1 MNDPA
6 RFREPGRG
14 SSAPNFCSG
23 VDLMGDSGVRN
34 ARELTPAR
42 LEWLQAIARGEVEA
56 TRVAVDNCGRPG
68 WLPCC
73 GTRMTDWMT
82 DPVIYLQ
89 IWTPSVHIAPT
100 GQRHPVFLTS
110 EGRELLE
117 RWLKISRL
125 RKGQG

>member
-1 MNDPA
+1 MA
-6 RFREPGRG
+6 G
-14 SSAPNFCSG
+14 A
-23 VDLMGDSGVRN
+23 SGVRN
-34 ARELTPAR
+34 PWEPTPAR
-42 LEWLQAIARGEVEA
+42 LEWLNMIARGEVEA
-56 TRVAVDNCGRPG
+56 TRVALDNYGKPG

-100 GQRHPVFLTS
+100 GQRHPVFLTPQ
-110 EGRELLE
+110 GRELLE
-117 RWLKISRL
+117 EWQKDSRM